1 MTGESEDH
9 GRTLRADAQRSRD
22 AIADAV
28 LRAVGS
34 GERLSMAAIARSA
47 GVSRVTLYSHFP
59 TLEAAVRAAV
69 ERALSEAKAATS
81 DLDVSGAPTAVLAD
95 LVASHW
101 ESLARFRALYATAA
115 DLLDPVELRSLHDPL
130 FGTVGDLVRRG
141 QSTGQFRADLPADWL
156 IAGTYALMHQ
166 AADELS
172 AGRLSRRQV
181 PRVLIESVLALTA
194 PTSTAD

>member
-1 MTGESEDH
+1 MTRESPDT
-9 GRTLRADAQRSRD
+9 GRARRADALRSMD
-22 AIADAV
+22 AIVDAV
-28 LRAVGS
+28 LAAVAS
-34 GERLSMAAIARSA
+34 GERLSMAAIARWA

-59 TLEAAVRAAV
+59 TLEAAVGAAV

-81 DLDVSGAPTAVLAD
+81 DLDVSGAPPTVLAD

-115 DLLDPVELRSLHDPL
+115 ELLDPGELRSLHDPL
-130 FGTVGDLVRRG
+130 FATVGDLVRRG
-141 QSTGQFRADLPADWL
+141 QSAGQFRADLPADWL
-156 IAGTYALMHQ
+156 IASTYALMHQ
-166 AADELS
+166 AADELA

-194 PTSTAD
+194 PTTAAD

>member
-34 GERLSMAAIARSA
+34 GERLSMAAIARAA

-59 TLEAAVRAAV
+59 TLEAAVGVAV
-69 ERALSEAKAATS
+69 ERALSDARAATS
-81 DLDVSGAPTAVLAD
+81 DLDMSGAPPRALAD

-101 ESLARFRALYATAA
+101 ESLARFQALYAAA
-115 DLLDPVELRSLHDPL
+115 AELLDPRELRALHDPL
-130 FGTVGDLVRRG
+130 FGSVGDLIRRG
-141 QSTGQFRADLPADWL
+141 QAAGDFRADLPAEWL
-156 IAGTYALMHQ
+156 IASIYALMHQ